1 MSIST
6 QNVMRT
12 TYNVHGVI
20 EGATEPDRYV
30 LLGNHRDS
38 WVFGATDPSGGTA
51 AVMEVSRAMGVMLK
65 RGNYNKHTKY
75 YYKIMVVDK
84 LLDMCH

>member
-6 QNVMRT
+6 HNVMRN

-20 EGATEPDRYV
+20 EGRTEPDRYV

-51 AVMEVSRAMGVMLK
+51 AMMEVSRAMGVMLK
-65 RGNYNKHTKY
+65 QGKYKEITLLLIQNKIKY
-75 YYKIMVVDK
+75 
-84 LLDMCH
+84 

>member
-6 QNVMRT
+6 HNVMRT

-20 EGATEPDRYV
+20 EGAIEPDRYV
-30 LLGNHRDS
+30 LLGNHRDA

-65 RGNYNKHTKY
+65 QGDYRDDSTYSGETPQ
-75 YYKIMVVDK
+75 
-84 LLDMCH
+84 LT

>member
-1 MSIST
+1 
-6 QNVMRT
+6 MRT

-65 RGNYNKHTKY
+65 QGDYNKNTKY
-75 YYKIMVVDK
+75 
-84 LLDMCH
+84 